1 MLVVYY
7 HNIITTALDEFD
19 KRLSRI
25 HVDDFTSQ
33 IQYLSEHY
41 NLISLEMMLSQL
53 KEGTDDP
60 KALVITF
67 DDGYYGVMA
76 HALPVLQS
84 FNISATA
91 FVVTDFARPLE
102 EFRLFHFDEIEV
114 AFRLTVKPGL
124 NLESEGEG
132 VCPLGSIKARVDCM
146 KRIKKRLK
154 MLPDLERQR
163 LQRLILERLEVSSEE
178 ARSFAS
184 SEEKYRTMSWD
195 EVRAAMSAG
204 LSIGSHTCT
213 HRVLSQLDRNEIED
227 EIFRS
232 FSELQKELRL
242 DAIPFA
248 YPYGGPEHIG
258 PDTPAMVEQA
268 GYSCALT
275 TIPGRNDPTRNP
287 FRLRRFEFNE
297 LQWLW

>member
-7 HNIITTALDEFD
+7 HNVVTTTLDEFD

-25 HVDDFTSQ
+25 HVDDFASQ
-33 IQYLSEHY
+33 MQYLSEHF
-41 NLISLEMMLSQL
+41 NLISLETMLSQL

-60 KALVITF
+60 KALVVTF

-76 HALPVLQS
+76 HALPILQS

-91 FVVTDFARPLE
+91 FVVTDHTRPLE

-114 AFRLTVKPGL
+114 AFRLTTLPAL
-124 NLESEGEG
+124 NLKSEGEG
-132 VCPLGSIKARVDCM
+132 VYPLGSIKARIDCM

-154 MLPDLERQR
+154 MRPDNERQR
-163 LQRLILERLEVSSEE
+163 LQRLILEKLEVSPEE
-178 ARSFAS
+178 ANAYARKD
-184 SEEKYRTMSWD
+184 EKYRTMSWD
-195 EVRAAMSAG
+195 EVREAMSAG

-213 HRVLSQLDRNEIED
+213 HRVLSRLERNERED

-232 FSELQKELRL
+232 FAALRKELQLEE
-242 DAIPFA
+242 IPFA

-258 PDTPAMVEQA
+258 PGTPEIVEQA
-268 GYSCALT
+268 GYNCALST
-275 TIPGRNDPTRNP
+275 VPGRNDPKRNP
-287 FRLRRFEFNE
+287 FRLRRLEFNE
-297 LQWLW
+297 LQWLF